1 MSSARNMIEIV
12 SAVWKVMPR
21 WARWVTGVFV
31 VLWLGWS
38 YLFQERH
45 GGASVIV
52 MSVMDRPVSYA
63 SVNGKMGGNT
73 FAFDGLD
80 EGGKTAGPYS
90 ITGDTAKIDW
100 ELDMTLEQAKSG
112 YKFEKHTIT
121 LPMPKRIKGQNDF
134 CILFL
139 PDNKPLIRW
148 ATSCSLDMDSI
159 VEKYRTR
166 SPVSRG

>member
-1 MSSARNMIEIV
+1 MRYIV
-12 SAVWKVMPR
+12 RDIWNVLPR
-21 WARWVTGVFV
+21 RARWVTGTLL

-38 YLFQERH
+38 WLVQERY

-80 EGGKTAGPYS
+80 AGGKTAGPYS
-90 ITGDTAKIDW
+90 ITGDTARIDW
-100 ELDMTLEQAKSG
+100 LLSMTGDQYDMQGLRP
-112 YKFEKHTIT
+112 EKHTVT
-121 LPMPKRIKGQNDF
+121 LPMPKREKGQDDF

-139 PDNKPLIRW
+139 ADNKPLIRW
-148 ATSCSLDMDSI
+148 ANSCSIDMNAVI
-159 VEKYRTR
+159 KKYRTR
-166 SPVSRG
+166 G